1 MRVELYGHQ
10 KGMLIKAVSFNLQIK
25 KNVKLFL
32 LSQDILKRNQN
43 KTELK
48 TKQKRNNI
56 PKKNKL

>member
-1 MRVELYGHQ
+1 MISYSNLKKCETLFIEPGYPQ
-10 KGMLIKAVSFNLQIK
+10 KKP
-25 KNVKLFL
+25 
-32 LSQDILKRNQN
+32 N

>member
-1 MRVELYGHQ
+1 MISY
-10 KGMLIKAVSFNLQIK
+10 SNF

>member
-1 MRVELYGHQ
+1 MISYSNLKKCETLFIEPGYPQ
-10 KGMLIKAVSFNLQIK
+10 K
-25 KNVKLFL
+25 
-32 LSQDILKRNQN
+32 